1 MLILLK
7 EQLALTTNYFSVAS
21 FPSDVL
27 GSFTRILNK
36 GFGSKEGKSQV
47 CSGTIASGA
56 VDQGTMGQWWQL
68 CQQFCN
74 NIHTKHP
81 EDTNFLLCQ
90 LCLHILKHLSGL
102 GNGNMACTNLP
113 TTERSPGFHITS
125 IVRWARVASPATEAV
140 EPDYVWHDGLRGTGI
155 YDGIKI
161 WSVFTL
167 PGGGALTAGTMK
179 YGRNLY
185 LVQLWPA
192 QSQVGSHPHEPRH
205 SSLCGHTDKKRFI
218 EISFLAPK

>member
-1 MLILLK
+1 
-7 EQLALTTNYFSVAS
+7 
-21 FPSDVL
+21 
-27 GSFTRILNK
+27 
-36 GFGSKEGKSQV
+36 
-47 CSGTIASGA
+47 
-56 VDQGTMGQWWQL
+56 MGQWWQL

-90 LCLHILKHLSGL
+90 LWFLHVLQHLSGFTL
-102 GNGNMACTNLP
+102 VLHYLVRYMACTNLP
-113 TTERSPGFHITS
+113 TTERSPGFHITT
-125 IVRWARVASPATEAV
+125 IVRWAGWHHGHGSCGARLRVTWRTE
-140 EPDYVWHDGLRGTGI
+140 GNRNLRWYKNLICI
-155 YDGIKI
+155 YIAG
-161 WSVFTL
+161 WRAAAR
-167 PGGGALTAGTMK
+167 PLTAATMS

-192 QSQVGSHPHEPRH
+192 QSQVRSHPHEPRH

>member
-1 MLILLK
+1 
-7 EQLALTTNYFSVAS
+7 
-21 FPSDVL
+21 
-27 GSFTRILNK
+27 
-36 GFGSKEGKSQV
+36 
-47 CSGTIASGA
+47 
-56 VDQGTMGQWWQL
+56 MGQWWQL

-90 LCLHILKHLSGL
+90 LWCLHVLQHLSGFTL
-102 GNGNMACTNLP
+102 ILHYLVRYMACTNLQ
-113 TTERSPGFHITS
+113 TTERSPGFHITT
-125 IVRWARVASPATEAV
+125 IVRWAGWHHGHGSCGARLRVT
-140 EPDYVWHDGLRGTGI
+140 VWHDGQRGAGI

-167 PGGGALTAGTMK
+167 LGGGRQHGALTAATMS

-192 QSQVGSHPHEPRH
+192 QSQVRSHPHEPRH